1 MAQRVIYESLVALV
15 GTHSRA
21 AAGLDLLARR
31 PQQLGRVRLIVSS
44 DNGHDLVVDDRGA
57 QIEAK

>member
-15 GTHSRA
+15 GTRSRA

-44 DNGHDLVVDDRGA
+44 DNGHYLVVDDRGA